1 MQLRYKIIL
10 PNQWSCIMMLS
21 SVNSCVCVHAYVYV
35 CMHTCSIGKTSRVVW
50 LSLLKKKKKRNA
62 QLESV
67 GGTMVVSTTSKP
79 HSQDV
84 LKRRKEHG
92 SQLQELVR
100 SNRNLLPQPSS
111 WFYIV
116 TVAGLLL
123 TGCDVS
129 LLRRPAL
136 IWDSSATYSTQP
148 CNATASAQQT

>member
-1 MQLRYKIIL
+1 
-10 PNQWSCIMMLS
+10 MLLYYDAEFS
-21 SVNSCVCVHAYVYV
+21 QFMCACACTCVCVYAYTQHRKNKSCGLAQSY
-35 CMHTCSIGKTSRVVW
+35 
-50 LSLLKKKKKRNA
+50 KKKKKRNA

-67 GGTMVVSTTSKP
+67 GGTMVVSTTSKLP
-79 HSQDV
+79 SQDV
-84 LKRRKEHG
+84 LKRRKEHW

-116 TVAGLLL
+116 TVAGFLL
-123 TGCDVS
+123 TGCDAS
-129 LLRRPAL
+129 LLRRLAL

>member
-1 MQLRYKIIL
+1 MIL
-10 PNQWSCIMMLS
+10 YYDAEFSQFMC
-21 SVNSCVCVHAYVYV
+21 VCACVCVCVYAYMQHRKNKS
-35 CMHTCSIGKTSRVVW
+35 CGLAQSS
-50 LSLLKKKKKRNA
+50 KKKKKRNA

-129 LLRRPAL
+129 LLRKPAL